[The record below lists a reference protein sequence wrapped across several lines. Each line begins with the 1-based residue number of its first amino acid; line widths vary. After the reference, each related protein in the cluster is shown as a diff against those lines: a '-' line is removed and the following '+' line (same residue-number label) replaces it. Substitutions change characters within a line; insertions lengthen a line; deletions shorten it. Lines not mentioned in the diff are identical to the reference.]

1 MELKLDAID
10 QKLLMLLQ
18 QDCRMKIKDL
28 AVQLNLSTTPTFERI
43 KKLERAGI
51 IDSYVAVLNPE
62 KVGKKLN
69 AYVHV
74 FLKEHSKK
82 IVQQFTSMVI
92 EFPEVLECHYVTGG
106 ADFILKVLV
115 NNIEEYNHF
124 LLEKLVTIPNIGR
137 TESFLSLSV
146 EKKTTMI
153 ELRGKKG

>member
-10 QKLLMLLQ
+10 YKLLMLLQ

-28 AVQLNLSTTPTFERI
+28 AAELNLSTTPTFERI
-43 KKLERAGI
+43 KKLERAGV
-51 IDSYVAVLNPE
+51 IDAYVAVLNPE
-62 KVGKKLN
+62 KIGKKLN

-74 FLKEHSKK
+74 FLKEHSKE
-82 IVQQFTSMVI
+82 IVLKFVKMVTV
-92 EFPEVLECHYVTGG
+92 FPEVMECHYVTGG
-106 ADFILKVLV
+106 ADFVLKVLV

-153 ELRGKKG
+153 DLVFSK

>member
-10 QKLLMLLQ
+10 RKLLMLLQ
-18 QDCRMKIKDL
+18 KDCRMKIKDL
-28 AVQLNLSTTPTFERI
+28 AVHLNLSTTPTFERI

-74 FLKEHSKK
+74 FLKEHSKS
-82 IVQQFTSMVI
+82 IVQQFVEMATK
-92 EFPEVLECHYVTGG
+92 FPEVLECHYVTGG

-146 EKKTTMI
+146 EKKTTRI
-153 ELRGKKG
+153 VLE